1 MARDPL
7 PAPPSAARQAN
18 PMRDLLLR
26 ALVLF
31 GTAAALLTEALS
43 PFHLLRRGPLLG
55 AWMALLAAAV
65 AYLWVRRPPIPRP
78 AFKPA
83 EAAIA
88 AAILAIACTVGA
100 AAVLSPPNSA
110 DAMAYHVPRVVYW
123 AQSASVAFF
132 PTPYFNQICLP
143 PLDEY
148 LMLHTYVI
156 SGGDRFVNQVAFF
169 AFLGSIAGVSALAA
183 ALGLKTRGQAMA
195 ALFCATL
202 PAGILQAS
210 GAKNDWLATLWL
222 VSLAFFLLRRDWL
235 FAALSLAL
243 AIATKSTAY
252 LFAPPLI
259 LAMCWWL
266 RREEAGGFRLSSAA
280 RLAAALALAALLI
293 DGPQYLRN
301 LRLSG
306 SPLGY
311 DSAQGDGVFRWR
323 NQHFGWKPT
332 VSNALR
338 HLSEQLGARSSR
350 WNQAVYGAVV
360 RAHAA
365 LGIDPQ
371 DPGATWPGSR
381 YSPPLNANHEANA
394 NNRWHLAWLAA
405 AVVFAA
411 TSGRRR
417 WMVYSA
423 GLAGAFLL
431 FCFYLKW
438 QPFLSRLE
446 LPLFVLA
453 APLAG
458 MLLESLRPAWL
469 AVPVCLFL
477 LSNARLPLLEN
488 WTRPLRGPHSLWV
501 AARDDAYFNDMGQW
515 NNRASYL
522 RAVELT
528 ARSGC
533 DTVGLDISENQIE
546 YPFQALLRRARP
558 RVRFMHAGVE
568 NASARYY
575 PPRPAR
581 PCAVL
586 CLDCAGN
593 GKKRELY
600 RPVGEPVAIDRF
612 LLFLGPVGE
621 SGP

>member
-1 MARDPL
+1 
-7 PAPPSAARQAN
+7 
-18 PMRDLLLR
+18 MRDLVLR
-26 ALVLF
+26 GLVLG
-31 GTAAALLTEALS
+31 GTAAAILTELLS

-55 AWMALLAAAV
+55 AWAALFAAAA
-65 AYLWVRRPPIPRP
+65 AYLWIRRPPIPRL

-83 EAAIA
+83 ETAIA
-88 AAILAIACTVGA
+88 AAILAIACIVGTTA
-100 AAVLSPPNSA
+100 ILSPPNSA
-110 DAMAYHVPRVVYW
+110 DAMAYHMPRVVYW
-123 AQSASVAFF
+123 AQSGSVAFF
-132 PTPYFNQICLP
+132 PTPYFNQISLP
-143 PLDEY
+143 PLAEY
-148 LMLHTYVI
+148 LMLHTYLI
-156 SGGDRFVNQVAFF
+156 SGGDRFVNLVAFL
-169 AFLGSIAGVSALAA
+169 AFLGAIAGVSSLAA
-183 ALGLKTRGQAMA
+183 ALGLKDRGQAMA

-210 GAKNDWLATLWL
+210 GAKNDWLVTLWL
-222 VSLAFFLLRRDWL
+222 VSLAYFLLRRDVP

-259 LAMCWWL
+259 LALCWWL
-266 RREEAGGFRLSSAA
+266 RREDSQRFGVRSAA
-280 RLAAALALAALLI
+280 RLLAALALAVLLVN
-293 DGPQYLRN
+293 GPQYLRN
-301 LRLSG
+301 LALSG

-311 DSAQGDGVFRWR
+311 DSAQGDGFFRWR
-323 NQHFGWKPT
+323 NEHPDWKST

-338 HLSEQLGARSSR
+338 NASEQLGARSPR
-350 WNQAVYGAVV
+350 WNQAVYNAVL

-371 DPGATWPGSR
+371 DPATTWRWSR
-381 YSPPLNANHEANA
+381 YDPPRNANHEANA

-405 AVVFAA
+405 AIALAA
-411 TSGRRR
+411 FPGRRR
-417 WMVYSA
+417 WVVYAA
-423 GLAGAFLL
+423 GLAGAILL

-453 APLAG
+453 APLGG

-469 AVPVCLFL
+469 AAPVCLFL
-477 LSNARLPLLEN
+477 LSGARLPLFEN

-501 AARDDAYFNDMGQW
+501 EARDDAYFNDMGQW

-522 RAVELT
+522 GAVGLV

-533 DTVGLDISENQIE
+533 GTVGIDIGENQLE
-546 YPFQALLRRARP
+546 YPFQALMLRARP
-558 RVRFMHAGVE
+558 GVRFVHTGVE

-575 PPRPAR
+575 PPHPPR

-586 CLDCAGN
+586 CLDCIGN
-593 GKKRELY
+593 RAKQALY
-600 RPVGEPVAIDRF
+600 EPIGEPVVIGRF
-612 LLFLGPVGE
+612 LVFGKKGSDPFF
-621 SGP
+621 